1 MTQSNSSTVPQ
12 SSSSG
17 FISPLVYPY
26 PLQSGFSWEQ
36 FSEFRAMLRVFV
48 CGVNDILVLVVVTN
62 ASWKYDFLPL
72 TVCTINPLVT
82 TSLVNY
88 SSGAINT
95 TVISSRS
102 LGSSN
107 TNLTQFLAAI
117 IDYQGRTTQSLTTNT
132 IGDALYSINVSTSG
146 SNSSST
152 DDVTKFL
159 IWKTVSFPIFSAACA
174 PAEQARF

>member
-1 MTQSNSSTVPQ
+1 MTRSNSSTVPQ

-17 FISPLVYPY
+17 LISSLVCPY
-26 PLQSGFSWEQ
+26 PLGQSGFSWEQ
-36 FSEFRAMLRVFV
+36 FSEFRAVLRAFG
-48 CGVNDILVLVVVTN
+48 CNPNDVLALAVVTN

-72 TVCTINPLVT
+72 TVCTINPMVT

-117 IDYQGRTTQSLTTNT
+117 VDYQGRTTQSLTTNT
-132 IGDALYSINVSTSG
+132 IGDALYSIYVSTSG

-152 DDVTKFL
+152 DDVTKYLLWEMVSFL
-159 IWKTVSFPIFSAACA
+159 IFCAAH
-174 PAEQARF
+174 PTEQARF